1 MESPEIEEWR
11 SCHEFYEVSNLGN
24 IRSIDRAGVR
34 LNDSECVL
42 KGRVLNQAINSNGYR
57 IIKLYKNGTYITIA
71 VHILVA
77 RAFVENADGKPEVN
91 HKDLD
96 KLNNNSTNLE
106 WMTHEENMLHGSLA
120 LLLGSKNTNS
130 KLKES
135 DIVTIRK
142 LIRDGSSMC
151 SVGKMYGVDSSTIS
165 QIHHRK
171 TWRHV
176 E

>member
-11 SCHEFYEVSNLGN
+11 CCHTNYEVSNLGN
-24 IRSIDRAGVR
+24 IRSVDRCGIR
-34 LNDSECVL
+34 LNDSVCNL
-42 KGRVLNQAINSNGYR
+42 RGRILRPSINSNGYR
-57 IIKLYKNGTYITIA
+57 TIKLYKNGAYITIA

-77 RAFVENADGKPEVN
+77 KAFIANPDNRPEVN

-96 KLNNNSTNLE
+96 KLNNRSTNLE
-106 WMTHEENMLHGSLA
+106 WVTHDENMVHGSLS
-120 LLLGSKNTNS
+120 LLPGSKNTNS

-135 DIVTIRK
+135 DIVTIRRLVAGGK
-142 LIRDGSSMC
+142 SMH
-151 SVGKMYGVDSSTIS
+151 SVGQLYKVNSSTIS
-165 QIHHRK
+165 QIYHRK